1 MGLTV
6 SLFLAELA
14 ITDQAVIADIKIGL
28 VVAALVSAILGIFL
42 LRKFST
48 AQD

>member
-14 ITDQAVIADIKIGL
+14 ITDRAVIADIKIGL
-28 VVAALVSAILGIFL
+28 VVAALVSAVLGILL